1 MTIPAAD
8 KARLRILFLAKHA
21 NSGGRPSPVDGNH
34 AAYHHELLTTMRA
47 IGLNVET
54 ADSFDPLFTSQHADW
69 PRADYIVTLLNRA
82 GFLNSEMMGPLLA
95 TRSGIPFLGAS
106 PILRGLA
113 DDKHLSRMAAVA
125 SGVPVARGILLRR
138 GGLATSPRFSAR
150 RLIVKPNAS
159 SASWGVRIVED
170 WSSAYRH
177 ADVLHAQGHDA
188 LIEEWLPRHDVVV
201 PVIGGPGGQPQILP
215 ALQFSNHDPLS
226 FRSYEEKRGLVPV
239 ECADDLQAITDRT
252 VVRRLKRYVD
262 RMLPEFWPFDYG
274 RFEFRYDASTGRIAF
289 MEINVSC
296 NLWSRKSVSRA
307 AALAGL
313 DHAALVETILAH
325 GLERQG
331 LIAAQPLE
339 VAA

>member
-1 MTIPAAD
+1 MTIPPAD
-8 KARLRILFLAKHA
+8 KARMRILFLAKHA
-21 NSGGRPSPVDGNH
+21 NSGGRPNPVDGNH
-34 AAYHHELLTTMRA
+34 AAYHHELLTTLQA

-54 ADSFDPLFTSQHADW
+54 ADSFDPLLACPDADFV
-69 PRADYIVTLLNRA
+69 VTLLNRA

-95 TRSGIPFLGAS
+95 TRSGVPFLGAS

-113 DDKHLSRMAAVA
+113 DDKHLSRMVAVA
-125 SGVPVARGILLRR
+125 SGVPVAKGTLLRR
-138 GGLATSPRFSAR
+138 GGMAGSRTFSAP

-159 SASWGVRIVED
+159 SASWGVKIVED
-170 WSSAYRH
+170 WTSAYRH
-177 ADVLHAQGHDA
+177 VDVLHGQGHDA
-188 LIEEWLPRHDVVV
+188 LIEQWLPSQDVVV
-201 PVIGGPGGQPQILP
+201 PVIGGPGGLPQILP
-215 ALQFSNHDPLS
+215 ALLFSNHDPLS

-239 ECADDLQAITDRT
+239 DVADDLVAITDQG
-252 VVRRLKRYVD
+252 VVGRLNRYVE

-274 RFEFRYDASTGRIAF
+274 RFEFRFDPATGAIAF

-296 NLWSRKSVSRA
+296 NLWSRKSISRA

-313 DHAALVETILAH
+313 DHPALVETILAH
-325 GLERQG
+325 SLERQG